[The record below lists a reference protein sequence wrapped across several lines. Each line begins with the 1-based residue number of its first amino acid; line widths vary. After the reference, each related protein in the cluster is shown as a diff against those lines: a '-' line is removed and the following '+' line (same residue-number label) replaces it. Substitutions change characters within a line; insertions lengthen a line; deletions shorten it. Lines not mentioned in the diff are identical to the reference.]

1 MNEKEHLRRMV
12 QEDTGEAKILLPTVK
27 RLQQWQAPT
36 VTPETTQN
44 LITLLST
51 ELPEPVIQQRSR
63 IDLFWNSWAILVL
76 RSQFRVVQRELWLAS
91 ALVIT
96 LGTIVTLATYN
107 IETTNSVLPLVIL
120 APLVTAIGIAFVYG
134 PLNDPALEIELAAPL
149 SPRLIALARITLV
162 FCFNLV
168 LGIIGSAA
176 LSLSGAGLTFAPL
189 VAAWLAPMAFL
200 SAMAFLLSVVFFDP
214 LTSAMFSG
222 LIWLAMS
229 MRHVVTLDLH
239 PLLNL
244 LPNLLTADARP
255 LIWLLTVGLMGA
267 ALWLVGEDERWI
279 NMQG

>member
-12 QEDTGEAKILLPTVK
+12 QEDTGEAKTLLPAVQ
-27 RLQQWQAPT
+27 RLQQWQPPIITSEA
-36 VTPETTQN
+36 TQN
-44 LITLLST
+44 LIALLSA
-51 ELPEPVIQQRSR
+51 ELPEPVVQQRTR
-63 IDLFWNSWAILVL
+63 FDLIWNSWAILIL
-76 RSQFRVVQRELWLAS
+76 RSQFRVVQKELWLAS

-96 LGTIVTLATYN
+96 LGTVVTLATYS
-107 IETTNSVLPLVIL
+107 IETTNSILPLVIL
-120 APLVTAIGIAFVYG
+120 APLVTAVGIAFVYG

-176 LSLSGAGLTFAPL
+176 LSLSGSGLTFAPL

-200 SAMAFLLSVVFFDP
+200 SALAFLLSVVFFDP

-222 LIWLAMS
+222 AIWLAMS
-229 MRHVVTLDLH
+229 MRHVVTVDLH

-279 NMQG
+279 NIQN